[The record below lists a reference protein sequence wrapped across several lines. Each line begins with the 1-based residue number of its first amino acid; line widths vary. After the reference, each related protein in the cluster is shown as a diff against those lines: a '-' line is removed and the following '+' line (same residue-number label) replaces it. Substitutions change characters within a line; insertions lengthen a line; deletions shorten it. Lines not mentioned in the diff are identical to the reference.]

1 MAGQGQAASG
11 VDGNAF
17 GEQQLALDPVAAFTA
32 GGEADLAAG
41 IHHPLPGNG
50 RGQRQAPQGPAHLA
64 RRAIGPDQLGDLAV
78 GGELAGR
85 DAGDGIPYPLIK
97 GALPPMPLLPRRFER
112 LKAVLDRRM
121 GDLTVVLEH
130 VDKPHNLS
138 AILRSCDAVGVL
150 EAHVVSMAGRTPTL
164 NCTAKG
170 SEKWVPL
177 HRHNDSVV
185 LLQGLKDRGFRLF
198 GTHLSVEAV
207 DYRRCDFTGPCAFVL
222 GAEKWGLS
230 AEATAL
236 VDQPIVIP
244 MQGMVQSLNVSVA
257 CATLLFEALRQRQA
271 AGVLPER
278 GEGLE
283 AERYRAQLLEWAYPE
298 VAAWCRREG
307 RPYPA
312 LDAEGA
318 ISENLPRTIKLR
330 Y

>member
-1 MAGQGQAASG
+1 
-11 VDGNAF
+11 
-17 GEQQLALDPVAAFTA
+17 
-32 GGEADLAAG
+32 
-41 IHHPLPGNG
+41 
-50 RGQRQAPQGPAHLA
+50 
-64 RRAIGPDQLGDLAV
+64 
-78 GGELAGR
+78 
-85 DAGDGIPYPLIK
+85 
-97 GALPPMPLLPRRFER
+97 MPLLPRRFER

-150 EAHVVSMAGRTPTL
+150 EAHVVSLAGRTPTF
-164 NCTAKG
+164 NCTSKG

-177 HRHNDSVV
+177 HRHSDGASVA
-185 LLQGLKDRGFRLF
+185 LLRQLKDQGFRLY

-207 DYRRCDFTGPCAFVL
+207 DYRQCDFTGPSALVL

-230 AEATAL
+230 AEAAAL

-257 CATLLFEALRQRQA
+257 CATLLFEALRQRQV
-271 AGVLPER
+271 AGVLPSH
-278 GEGLE
+278 GEGVP
-283 AERYRAQLLEWAYPE
+283 AGRYDSLLFEWAYPE
-298 VAAWCRREG
+298 VAAWCQREG

-312 LDAEGA
+312 LDSEGA
-318 ISENLPRTIKLR
+318 ISETMPRTIKLR

>member
-1 MAGQGQAASG
+1 
-11 VDGNAF
+11 
-17 GEQQLALDPVAAFTA
+17 
-32 GGEADLAAG
+32 
-41 IHHPLPGNG
+41 
-50 RGQRQAPQGPAHLA
+50 
-64 RRAIGPDQLGDLAV
+64 
-78 GGELAGR
+78 
-85 DAGDGIPYPLIK
+85 
-97 GALPPMPLLPRRFER
+97 MPLLPRRFER
-112 LKAVLDRRM
+112 LKAVLNRRM

-150 EAHVVSMAGRTPTL
+150 EAHVVSLAGRTPTF

-177 HRHNDSVV
+177 HRHSDSVA
-185 LLQGLKDRGFRLF
+185 LLQRLKAQGFKLY

-207 DYRRCDFTGPCAFVL
+207 DYRACDFTGPSALVL

-230 AEATAL
+230 AEAAAL

-271 AGVLPER
+271 AGVLPSH
-278 GEGLE
+278 GEGVPG
-283 AERYRAQLLEWAYPE
+283 ERYAPLLFEWAYPE
-298 VAAWCRREG
+298 VAAWCQREG
-307 RPYPA
+307 RPYPS

-318 ISENLPRTIKLR
+318 ISEELPRTIKLR